1 MRTRTKRQTEA
12 NQLDLQMFRLA
23 ERINDFAKDCERP
36 SERQA
41 LYAAAGQLR
50 GNRYHVRQYMH
61 RDDKEATNA

>member
-1 MRTRTKRQTEA
+1 MGTRTHRQTEA
-12 NQLDLQMFRLA
+12 NQLDLAMLRLA
-23 ERINDFAKDCERP
+23 ERIDDFAKDCERP

-61 RDDKEATNA
+61 RDDREADNA